1 MKNKKYPTIVNS
13 YKNKIEFEDETT
25 EISFLSFDYLERD
38 KKLNSEDKSWQEQQL
53 ILMPNN

>member
-13 YKNKIEFEDETT
+13 YKNKIEFEDETI
-25 EISFLSFDYLERD
+25 EILFLSFDYLERD